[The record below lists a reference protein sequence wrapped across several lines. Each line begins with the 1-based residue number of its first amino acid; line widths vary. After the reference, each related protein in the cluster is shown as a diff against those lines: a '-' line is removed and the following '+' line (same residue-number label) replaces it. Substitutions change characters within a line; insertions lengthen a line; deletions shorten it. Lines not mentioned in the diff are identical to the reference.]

1 MPTPSWRRYLT
12 FWKPD
17 VRRDVDDELRFHLE
31 ERAADLVAAG
41 LTPQQAAR
49 QARAE
54 FGDVDRISA
63 GLRDIDQ
70 RILTN
75 RARTEW
81 RNVMQDEIRLALR
94 RLARQPAFTIP
105 AILTLALGIG
115 ATTAIYTILDA
126 VVLRPLPYANA
137 DRLVY
142 LDTPIPKTKMRWGL
156 ARHEMFYFKQASHEL
171 EDLGVYQR
179 SMATIL
185 GDGAAATE
193 RVPSA
198 NVSSTLLDVLGF
210 KPYAGR
216 LLTPQD
222 NRFDMPQVVV
232 LGYEFWQRRFGGDRA
247 IIGKKIP
254 VEGFPLQVVGIIQPG
269 AALPDAR
276 ADLWVPANVD
286 PNMEPRNNH
295 TWLGVGRLRPGYT
308 AADLQRE
315 LEPLVARFP
324 ETFPSVYRKPW
335 HVTVIPLRDSVVG
348 DVITRALWILLGS
361 VGLVFL
367 VAAANVAN
375 LFLVRLE
382 ARRRELNM
390 RLALGAGR
398 SHLATHFLAEGLVLS
413 LAAAALGVALAY
425 AGLAGLLGA
434 APDGIPR
441 LGEVHLGWRSAGVAA
456 LLAIIT
462 GIVFALIPIMSSKL
476 DVLALRE
483 GSRALTSSR
492 RRLAIRGTLVAG
504 QVALAL
510 VLLAAAGLMVKSFR
524 NLRSV
529 RAGFDPT
536 GVITMQVSLP
546 AARYDN
552 DLKGAAL
559 FEQIATRISALP
571 DVKSVGFGEMVP
583 SEIDPDGCTG
593 VLTEAPTREE
603 MKGMCVP
610 PPRVSP
616 GYFSALGIRL
626 DGHEPT
632 WAETDGGAGPA
643 VVTRSLAEKLWPGQN
658 AIGKGIRC
666 CQAGPK
672 WYRVVGVTED
682 IRGNGFDKPPT
693 DAVFFPMIELPDAP
707 LEGTP
712 RFFNVI
718 VRSKSGNLRA
728 LTPAIKRIITEADV
742 QVPIANER
750 SMEQVVA
757 RSMVKR
763 TFTLTLLGIASVMAL
778 ILSAIGLYGVVS
790 YVVGERRGEIGIRVA
805 LGAQSG
811 DVGRMIVMQS
821 VRLAVIGVVVGVAA
835 ALATMRLLQSLL
847 FEVQPTDPSTLV
859 VVAAGLVLLAAL
871 ASWLPARRAMRVDPV
886 EALRSQ

>member
-1 MPTPSWRRYLT
+1 MAVPSWRRYLT

-17 VRRDVDDELRFHLE
+17 VGRDVDDELRFHLD
-31 ERAADLVAAG
+31 ERTTDLIAEG

-54 FGDVDRISA
+54 FGDVDQVSA
-63 GLRDIDQ
+63 GLRDIDR
-70 RILTN
+70 RILTT

-81 RNVMQDEIRLALR
+81 RSVMKDEIRLALR

-115 ATTAIYTILDA
+115 ATIAIYTILDA

-142 LDTPIPKTKMRWGL
+142 LDTPIPTAKMRWGL

-185 GDGAAATE
+185 GDGAAPTE

-216 LLTPQD
+216 LLTPRD
-222 NRFDMPQVVV
+222 NLFDMPQVVV
-232 LGYEFWQRRFGGDRA
+232 LGYEFWQRRFGGDRE
-247 IIGKKIP
+247 IIGRKIP
-254 VEGFPLQVVGIIQPG
+254 VEGFPLQVVGIMQPG

-286 PNMEPRNNH
+286 PNMGPRNNH

-315 LEPLVARFP
+315 LEPLVRRFP
-324 ETFPSVYRKPW
+324 EIFPGVYRKPW
-335 HVTVIPLRDSVVG
+335 YIAVMPLRDSVVG

-398 SHLATHFLAEGLVLS
+398 SHLAAHFLAEGLVLS
-413 LAAAALGVALAY
+413 LAAAGLGVALAY
-425 AGLAGLLGA
+425 AGLSGLLGV

-441 LGEVHLGWRSAGVAA
+441 LDEVHLGWRSAAVAV
-456 LLAIIT
+456 LLAIIS
-462 GIVFALIPIMSSKL
+462 GVVFALIPITSSRL

-483 GSRALTSSR
+483 GSRTLTSSR

-510 VLLAAAGLMVKSFR
+510 VLLAGAGLMMKSFR

-536 GVITMQVSLP
+536 GVITMQLSLP

-559 FEQIATRISALP
+559 LEQIATRISALP

-593 VLTEAPTREE
+593 VLIEAPTREE

-632 WAETDGGAGPA
+632 WTETDGGAGPA

-712 RFFNVI
+712 RFLNVI

-728 LTPAIKRIITEADV
+728 LTPAIRRIITEADV

-805 LGAQSG
+805 LGAQRG
-811 DVGRMIVMQS
+811 EVGRMIVMQS
-821 VRLAVIGVVVGVAA
+821 VRLAAIGVIIGIAA
-835 ALATMRLLQSLL
+835 ALATTRVMQSLL

-859 VVAAGLVLLAAL
+859 VVAAGLVVLSAV

-886 EALRSQ
+886 EALRTQ